1 MIRRTLL
8 AAALLALPSLG
19 LAGCKSSTTDGPPS
33 LGGGSTGGAVITP
46 ANATAQA
53 PATYKARFKTSKGD
67 FVVQVTR
74 AWAPL
79 GADRFY
85 NLVKGGYY
93 DGVRFFRIVSGFM
106 AQFGIHGDPA
116 VSAQWKDANIK
127 DDPRTQSNKR
137 GFVTFATSGPDSR
150 TTQVFL
156 NLVDN
161 ERLDGMGF
169 SPFGQIIE
177 GQEVVDKLFSGYGE
191 GAPRGQ
197 GPAQGRIQAEGNA
210 YLEKDFPNLDYVK
223 KASID

>member
-1 MIRRTLL
+1 MIRRALL
-8 AAALLALPSLG
+8 AAAALALASFG
-19 LAGCKSSTTDGPPS
+19 LAGCKSSTTDGPPA
-33 LGGGSTGGAVITP
+33 LGGSTGRAIVTP
-46 ANATAQA
+46 STATATA
-53 PATYKARFKTSKGD
+53 PATYKARFTTTKGD
-67 FVVQVTR
+67 FVIAVTR

-85 NLVKGGYY
+85 NLVKGGFY
-93 DGVRFFRIVSGFM
+93 DNVRFFRVVAGFM

-116 VSAQWKDANIK
+116 VMSQWKDASIS

-137 GFVTFATSGPDSR
+137 GFVTFATSGPNSR

-161 ERLDGMGF
+161 DRLDGMGF
-169 SPFGQIIE
+169 SPFGTIVE
-177 GQEVVDKLFSGYGE
+177 GMEVVDKLHAGYGE

-197 GPAQGRIQAEGNA
+197 GPLQPRINAEGNA

-223 KASID
+223 KATIE

>member
-8 AAALLALPSLG
+8 VAATLALTSLG

-46 ANATAQA
+46 AGATAQA
-53 PATYKARFKTSKGD
+53 PATYKARFTTSKGD

-137 GFVTFATSGPDSR
+137 GYVTFATSGPDSR

-169 SPFGQIIE
+169 SPFGQIVE
-177 GQEVVDKLFSGYGE
+177 GQEIVDKLFSGYGE

-197 GPAQGRIQAEGNA
+197 GPAQGKIQAEGNA

-223 KASID
+223 TAKID

>member
-8 AAALLALPSLG
+8 IAAALALPSLA

-33 LGGGSTGGAVITP
+33 LGGGATGGAVVTP
-46 ANATAQA
+46 ASATAKA
-53 PATYKARFKTSKGD
+53 PDSYKARFTTSKGD
-67 FVVQVTR
+67 FVVEITR

-85 NLVKGGYY
+85 NLVKGGFY
-93 DGVRFFRIVSGFM
+93 DNVRFFRIVSGFM

-116 VSAQWKDANIK
+116 VMAAWKDANIK

-137 GFVTFATSGPDSR
+137 GFLTFATSGPDSR

-161 ERLDGMGF
+161 DRLDGMGF
-169 SPFGQIIE
+169 SPFGKVIE
-177 GQEVVDKLFSGYGE
+177 GMDVVDKLFSGYGE

-197 GPAQGRIQAEGNA
+197 GPMQQRIQSEGNA

-223 KASID
+223 KATIQ